1 MSIPIQSHHSS
12 KELKMLQLQKLNQL
26 LVHVTHFNEFYKE
39 KLESA
44 CLPLCSLD
52 DLRKLPFTTKKE
64 LVAEQVNYPPFGRNH
79 TYEESQYV
87 RYHQTSG
94 TTGRPLKVLDTQ
106 ESWDWWRDCWVEVF
120 KAAGVDHHDRV
131 FLAFSFGPFIGF
143 WSAYEAAKKIGALV
157 IPGGGQSSPDRLHSI
172 IENKASV
179 LLCTPS
185 YALHLAELASEQNLD
200 IKNSRIGRLILAGE
214 PGGSI
219 PSVRV
224 RIESS
229 WNAKVYDHVGMP
241 EMGAYGYSCSHQNG
255 LHINEAEF
263 IAEVINPQTMEPME
277 EGENGELVLTNL
289 GRLGYPLIRYRT
301 GDLVK
306 KTSKL
311 CDCGNEYRHLP
322 GGIVGRADD
331 MVVIRGI
338 NIYPQSIEAIL
349 REFSD
354 ISEFRIVYYTE
365 EEMNQVKVQIETNV
379 HDVKKQLEKLLRER
393 IGLRFNVEIAE
404 PASLPRF
411 EMKSRRVLDERLR
424 IMS

>member
-12 KELKMLQLQKLNQL
+12 MELKMLQLQKLNQL

-39 KLESA
+39 KLASA

-64 LVAEQVNYPPFGRNH
+64 LVEDQVNYPPFGRNH

-94 TTGRPLKVLDTQ
+94 TTGQPLKVLDTQ

-120 KAAGVDHHDRV
+120 KAAGVDNRDRV

-157 IPGGGQSSPDRLHSI
+157 IPGGGQSSPDRLNSI
-172 IENKASV
+172 VENKASV

-200 IKNSRIGRLILAGE
+200 IKNSRISRLVLAGE

-219 PSVRV
+219 PSVRA

-229 WNAKVYDHVGMP
+229 WNAKVYDHVGMT
-241 EMGAYGYSCSHQNG
+241 EMGAYGYSCSYQNG
-255 LHINEAEF
+255 IHINEAEF
-263 IAEVINPQTMEPME
+263 IAEVINPQTMEPVE

-306 KTSKL
+306 NTNES

-338 NIYPQSIEAIL
+338 NIYPQSIEAIV

-379 HDVKKQLEKLLRER
+379 HDVKEQLEKLLRER

-411 EMKSRRVLDERLR
+411 EMKSRRVLDERFWET
-424 IMS
+424 S